1 MNTGKYVFAQ
11 LVEFLPQRVF
21 DSIAMKYSGNKYVK
35 HFTCWN
41 QLLAMI
47 FGQLTNR
54 DSLRDLIVALHAHN
68 QKCYHLGLGKSITRS
83 NFSKTNE
90 NRNSKIFEEYA
101 YYMIDI
107 ARKKKANNDFEIKGK
122 VYAFDSSTIDL
133 CLNVFWW
140 AKFRKDKAGIKLHT
154 LYDITTQIPAFIHIT
169 DASLNDMNAM
179 DVIPYE
185 CGAYYVFD
193 RGYVDYTRLYSITKH
208 SSCFVIRAKKNLQF
222 KYTTLNEVNERNGV
236 MSDQIGKLTGYYISK
251 DYPVE
256 IRKVV
261 YYDRGTNRTFVY
273 LTNNMELASEQ
284 IALLY
289 KNRWQVELFFKWIKQ
304 HLKIKSFWGYSEN
317 AVRIQIYCAIIS
329 YCLVTIVEKDL
340 VINRST
346 YEVLQVFGISLLD
359 KTPILE
365 LFYNAE
371 KNDVKELFSEK
382 LTLNFF

>member
-1 MNTGKYVFAQ
+1 MLKIIKFGYEYRKIRFFAQ

-21 DSIAMKYSGNKYVK
+21 DGIAMKYSGNKYVK

-54 DSLRDLIVALHAHN
+54 DSLRDLTVALDAHN
-68 QKCYHLGLGKSITRS
+68 QNCYHLGFGKSITRS
-83 NFSKTNE
+83 SFSKTNE

-107 ARKKKANNDFEIKGK
+107 ARKKRANNNFEIKGK
-122 VYAFDSSTIDL
+122 VYAFDSSTNDL
-133 CLNVFWW
+133 CLNVFWR
-140 AKFRKDKAGIKLHT
+140 AKFGKDKAGIKLHT

-169 DASLNDMNAM
+169 DASVNDMNAM
-179 DVIPYE
+179 DVILYE
-185 CGAYYVFD
+185 YGAYYVFD
-193 RGYVDYTRLYSITKH
+193 RGYVDYTRLYNITKH
-208 SSCFVIRAKKNLQF
+208 SSYFVIRAKKNLQF

-236 MSDQIGKLTGYYISK
+236 MSYKIGKLTGYYIFK

-261 YYDRGTNRTFVY
+261 YYERGTNRTFVY

-289 KNRWQVELFFKWIKQ
+289 KNYWQVELFFKWIKK

-317 AVRIQIYCAIIS
+317 AVRIQIYCTII
-329 YCLVTIVEKDL
+329 YHIVW
-340 VINRST
+340 
-346 YEVLQVFGISLLD
+346 LQSL
-359 KTPILE
+359 KR
-365 LFYNAE
+365 
-371 KNDVKELFSEK
+371 
-382 LTLNFF
+382 TL